1 MASPTLA
8 ASGAVHASE
17 ALINA
22 APDIVRLAMMTVARP
37 DGKTLNPPITP
48 PHNLRPAMLR
58 PPP

>member
-8 ASGAVHASE
+8 ASGAGHASK
-17 ALINA
+17 ALIKA
-22 APDIVRLAMMTVARP
+22 APDISLLAMMTIALP
-37 DGKTLNPPITP
+37 DGKTLNPPLTP